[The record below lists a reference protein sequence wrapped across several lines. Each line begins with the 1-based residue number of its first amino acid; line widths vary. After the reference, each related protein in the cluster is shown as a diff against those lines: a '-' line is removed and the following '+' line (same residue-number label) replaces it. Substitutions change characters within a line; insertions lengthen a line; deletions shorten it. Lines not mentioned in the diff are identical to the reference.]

1 MTTLN
6 LARKEQKQQ
15 LIRCHSLNHTPP
27 SPDLHQSIEILLN
40 YFNYIR
46 KLIQDIPP
54 LQCSVPAVVNGAG
67 EVLHTGHIGRPRAF
81 INVEQVIYLLNH
93 GFKFTELA
101 KIFLIHRITLS
112 RRLKM
117 KWTFKDTRKLG
128 MKNIKDQH
136 PHSGVYLVI
145 GHFKGLGHDLSSTF
159 KILFFQF

>member
-15 LIRCHSLNHTPP
+15 LILCHSLNHIPP

-40 YFNYIR
+40 YFNYIK
-46 KLIQDIPP
+46 KLIQYIPS

-101 KIFLIHRITLS
+101 KIFLIHRSTLW
-112 RRLKM
+112 RRLKNEVDFQRY
-117 KWTFKDTRKLG
+117 KEIGDEKRKR
-128 MKNIKDQH
+128 
-136 PHSGVYLVI
+136 PA
-145 GHFKGLGHDLSSTF
+145 SS
-159 KILFFQF
+159 